1 MCGSLLWLPIIQGDL
16 KKIEKLTL
24 TKNLNELSPC
34 DARLLERK
42 EPGHEQMA
50 GITSVWLL
58 SKEDHHLFWEVKLIQ
73 SSGAPSHSWKMYM
86 FWSFIV
92 KEIGNLKNYMGSL
105 RISYNVFWLYPSL
118 TQLFLDP
125 APSLHDQ
132 LCVFFVFC
140 CFVLF

>member
-1 MCGSLLWLPIIQGDL
+1 MASYKTRRF

-58 SKEDHHLFWEVKLIQ
+58 SKEDHHLF
-73 SSGAPSHSWKMYM
+73 
-86 FWSFIV
+86 
-92 KEIGNLKNYMGSL
+92 
-105 RISYNVFWLYPSL
+105 
-118 TQLFLDP
+118 
-125 APSLHDQ
+125 
-132 LCVFFVFC
+132 
-140 CFVLF
+140 

>member
-58 SKEDHHLFWEVKLIQ
+58 SKEDHHLF
-73 SSGAPSHSWKMYM
+73 
-86 FWSFIV
+86 
-92 KEIGNLKNYMGSL
+92 
-105 RISYNVFWLYPSL
+105 
-118 TQLFLDP
+118 
-125 APSLHDQ
+125 
-132 LCVFFVFC
+132 
-140 CFVLF
+140 